1 QARIQSLEERL
12 ARLRMEKSRLQ
23 ARANH
28 VERKRDTR
36 RKILIGGAVLA
47 AIDHEGM
54 PALTSKSQLLSWLD
68 GQLSRSHDR
77 AVFDLP
83 APSARDAG
91 EPVGPMS
98 SSPRPDAAV
107 KDAARG
113 RHREAAHSPDSR
125 RGGAARR
132 LGTIRMA
139 AGPNR

>member
-1 QARIQSLEERL
+1 MCGTPPA
-12 ARLRMEKSRLQ
+12 KG
-23 ARANH
+23 ARAR
-28 VERKRDTR
+28 VSKKRQVR
-36 RKILIGGAVLA
+36 LWPALAVLA
-47 AIDHEGM
+47 AINHEGM

-83 APSARDAG
+83 ASSARDAG

-125 RGGAARR
+125 R
-132 LGTIRMA
+132 
-139 AGPNR
+139 